1 MRSLIIKIFLAYWL
15 AAGVVI
21 IISDFE
27 PHRHIHNPELVDA
40 LNASLQMNG
49 REMIALHEKNACTEH
64 VSALNKSDD
73 RMSLAMADG
82 TIVCG
87 NRDVEGARQLIA
99 ETIKS
104 GQRMTANNAVYQVI
118 ATPVRSDSGVPYVLL
133 FENRYKTALQL
144 YGLLPGYTTICISG
158 VVTLFLAVLVVLPI
172 RRLRQASTQIA
183 EGALDTRVSQGRI
196 TRKLVSV
203 FHLTDDLDGLMVD
216 FNSMA
221 DRIQSLVMAQRM
233 LLRDISHELRSP
245 LARLNLALGLA
256 REGRKESVDQHL
268 SRIEL
273 ESSRLNTLIGQI
285 LSLAYVENLDNL
297 SPREVF
303 SLCGLVEE
311 LLPDVSYEAEGM
323 GRGVELLVVQ
333 DSLVT
338 GDTVLLRQALE
349 NVVRNA
355 IRYSP
360 PGKMVQIELTRQE
373 GVGGAM
379 AVLCVTDSG
388 PGIPEDQLETI
399 FKPFYRVGNQR
410 HNTQDGYG
418 IGLAIA
424 SRAMALHAGT
434 ISARNLTERPG
445 LCVMLTLPVVDSRDL
460 AAKQR
465 SFEYL
470 KEASALGD

>member
-1 MRSLIIKIFLAYWL
+1 MRSLIIKIFLAYWM

-27 PHRHIHNPELVDA
+27 PHRHIHNPELIDA
-40 LNASLQMNG
+40 LNASLQMHG
-49 REMIALHEKNACTEH
+49 REMIALHEQNTCVEQ
-64 VSALNKSDD
+64 VNALNKSDD
-73 RMSLAMADG
+73 RMSLATADG
-82 TIVCG
+82 AIVCG
-87 NRDVEGARQLIA
+87 NRDVEGARQLVA
-99 ETIKS
+99 ETVKN
-104 GQRMTANNAVYQVI
+104 GRRMTANNAVYQVI
-118 ATPVRSDSGVPYVLL
+118 AMPVRSDNGVPYVLL

-172 RRLRQASTQIA
+172 RRLRQASTRIA

-196 TRKLVSV
+196 TSKLISV

-221 DRIQSLVMAQRM
+221 DRIQSLVVAQRM

-256 REGRKESVDQHL
+256 REGRKESIGEHL
-268 SRIEL
+268 NRIEL

-285 LSLAYVENLDNL
+285 LSLAYVENLDSL
-297 SPREVF
+297 FPREVF
-303 SLCGLVEE
+303 SLNRMVEE

-333 DSLVT
+333 DSMVK

-360 PGKMVQIELTRQE
+360 PGKMVQIELTQQE
-373 GVGGAM
+373 STGGPV

-388 PGIPEDQLETI
+388 PGIPEDQLETV

-445 LCVMLTLPVVDSRDL
+445 LCVTLMLPVIESRDL